1 MGVCLGYFRGLDCPS
16 PSHGGLPIGIPAF
29 LSGSLTVAL
38 SHLVGSGS
46 FASLDVLPVRSSGLS
61 GAFVALPG
69 SLLFILPGFGSL
81 SSQFPV
87 VGLVLCSLP
96 CGPAP
101 GISLF
106 GLMAVPPFLL
116 SRFVAVCFPGLWVS
130 LFPGSFL
137 VLGSS
142 FPVLVFYSFLL
153 RGTRGGI
160 WFLPSAPLGCFIQ
173 LSLTSGLLF
182 LFLATAFP
190 TVQLV
195 PRFLSY
201 FSDLV
206 FCSSQSCLGLQW
218 FWSSCPFRC
227 WGSRL
232 PLPIAVFRI
241 SSRGLCSFLFPDFVP
256 GWFVLRLLRWY
267 SAVSSCFP
275 AFSRLA
281 DPCYFY
287 SLALS
292 LLYSWR
298 LCSSCFPPSRF
309 WSYRLAFHSVTV
321 PLVYSLLLLEC
332 SYSPQLFCGSSWVS
346 ASCLAPVFGG
356 SLTRVYLFCVFGLY
370 RFGLLPF
377 LLLRC
382 LTAGWL
388 FPLAGLLLD
397 GCIRSLVPRSSTVVL
412 CSVACLQS
420 DFPTLAVVM
429 LFPPSSFRTPSV
441 SVGCV
446 PGAFAMGSP

>member
-1 MGVCLGYFRGLDCPS
+1 MVL
-16 PSHGGLPIGIPAF
+16 AVA
-29 LSGSLTVAL
+29 SGSCLL
-38 SHLVGSGS
+38 LLWG
-46 FASLDVLPVRSSGLS
+46 ASSY
-61 GAFVALPG
+61 
-69 SLLFILPGFGSL
+69 SL
-81 SSQFPV
+81 SR
-87 VGLVLCSLP
+87 LVSCFCFLRR
-96 CGPAP
+96 
-101 GISLF
+101 LF
-106 GLMAVPPFLL
+106 
-116 SRFVAVCFPGLWVS
+116 R
-130 LFPGSFL
+130 LFS
-137 VLGSS
+137 
-142 FPVLVFYSFLL
+142 
-153 RGTRGGI
+153 
-160 WFLPSAPLGCFIQ
+160 WFQG
-173 LSLTSGLLF
+173 
-182 LFLATAFP
+182 
-190 TVQLV
+190 
-195 PRFLSY
+195 FLSY

-256 GWFVLRLLRWY
+256 GWFVLRLLRWC

-287 SLALS
+287 SPALS
-292 LLYSWR
+292 LLLYSWR
-298 LCSSCFPPSRF
+298 LCSSCFPPSRL
-309 WSYRLAFHSVTV
+309 WSSRLAFHSVTV

-346 ASCLAPVFGG
+346 ASCLAPAFGG

-382 LTAGWL
+382 LTAWWL
-388 FPLAGLLLD
+388 FPLAGLLLY

-420 DFPTLAVVM
+420 DFPTLVVVM